1 MTRRCMTIK
10 QKLYLIGGIALTALV
25 AIFVVTFTGI
35 RLIEKAVSAS
45 ENSLSAEVGMLQ
57 ARRYE
62 KNFIERRRLEY
73 IDQVQHHV
81 AQAQAQLEAI
91 AARESDYGE
100 KATEAGALLES
111 YLEHFMSAAKAVETL
126 GLDENKGLRGTLRD
140 AVHQVEEAV
149 SERNDNELLADMLM
163 LRRREKDYI
172 IRGDPEYLNK
182 FEKDLGAM
190 RADIQVSGT
199 LDTVTKTRVNGLLDT
214 YAEAFSAYVAEAE
227 QLKKSRLSL
236 SETTATLEPLLNE
249 LAAFFT
255 NKASTLQNFL
265 FNTMLIV
272 ESFAALFLIVGIV
285 STIRSIMRPLQSLQ
299 RCTHDVANGHH
310 EACLE
315 FSFTGELE
323 SLRHSV
329 ASMVTDLKNSM
340 DKAQAQSDEAQR
352 QTLHAQD
359 AMQEAQTEKE
369 NVARLVEKMAGVAQR
384 ASIIAGNLAEAADEL
399 SSQAEAMSSGTE
411 LQQSRISETATAME
425 EMNATVLEV
434 ARNAASAAQGADSAR
449 DLATEGSQIVS
460 DVVTAS
466 DEVMQITDTMKTS
479 LSELGNQA
487 EQIGAILSVI
497 SDIADQTNLLA
508 LNAAIEA
515 ARAGEEGR
523 GFAVVA
529 DEVRK
534 LAEKTMRATEEVGAS
549 IAGIQHGATTNI
561 DSMDTAFA
569 AVSRSSELANQAGEA
584 LKRILHTVVSTAD
597 QVRSIAT
604 AAEEQSAASEEINS
618 ATEEISGISRSTTQS
633 VERSTEAIENVT
645 ALASELHEVIQE
657 LNEASR

>member
-1 MTRRCMTIK
+1 MTIR
-10 QKLYLIGGIALTALV
+10 QKLYVIGGIALAALV
-25 AIFVVTFTGI
+25 AIFAVTFTGI

-45 ENSLSAEVGMLQ
+45 EHSLSAEVNMLQ

-62 KNFIERRRLEY
+62 KNFIERRRLKY
-73 IDQVQHHV
+73 VDQVQHSV
-81 AQAQAQLEAI
+81 AQAQGQLEAI
-91 AARESDYGE
+91 AERESEYGE
-100 KATEAGALLES
+100 KATKASALLDS
-111 YLEHFMSAAKAVETL
+111 YSGYFMNAAEAVKTL
-126 GLDENKGLRGTLRD
+126 GLDENKGLRGTLRN

-149 SERNDNELLADMLM
+149 SKNNDNKLLAGMLM

-172 IRGDPEYLNK
+172 IRGDPEYLGK
-182 FEKDLGAM
+182 FEKDLTAM
-190 RADIQVSGT
+190 RAGIQASDT
-199 LDTVTKTRVNGLLDT
+199 LNSMTKTRVNELLDT
-214 YAEAFSAYVAEAE
+214 YAEAFKAYVAEAE

-236 SETTATLEPLLNE
+236 SETTTEIEPLLNE
-249 LAAFFT
+249 LAAYFT
-255 NKASTLQNFL
+255 SKANTLQNSL
-265 FNTMLIV
+265 FNIMLIV
-272 ESFAALFLIVGIV
+272 ESFAALFLIVGV
-285 STIRSIMRPLQSLQ
+285 LSTIRSIMLPLQSLQ

-310 EACLE
+310 EACLQ
-315 FSFTGELE
+315 FTFTGELE

-329 ASMVTDLKNSM
+329 ASMVSDLKNSM

-352 QTLHAQD
+352 QTLHAQE
-359 AMQEAQTEKE
+359 AMQEAQAEKD

-384 ASIIAGNLAEAADEL
+384 ASIIAGNLAEAAEEL
-399 SSQAEAMSSGTE
+399 SSQAETMSSGAE

-434 ARNAASAAQGADSAR
+434 ARNAANAAQGADSAR
-449 DLATEGSQIVS
+449 DLATEGSRIVS
-460 DVVTAS
+460 EVVTVS
-466 DEVMQITDTMKTS
+466 DEVMQVTDTMKTN
-479 LSELGNQA
+479 LADLGNQA
-487 EQIGAILSVI
+487 EQIGAILGVI

-549 IAGIQHGATTNI
+549 IAGIQRGATTNI

-584 LKRILHTVVSTAD
+584 LKRILSTVVNTAD

-618 ATEEISGISRSTTQS
+618 ATEEINGISRSTTQS
-633 VERSTEAIENVT
+633 VERSTEAIKNVT
-645 ALASELHEVIQE
+645 ALASELHDVIQE
-657 LNEASR
+657 LKEASR